1 MRRRGL
7 QSLHAHTHTHHTHT
21 RVYTSS
27 FSTERKQKKN
37 RGYTDAAGKPKS
49 LVRKCSELNSI
60 DVSNRNDKLYV
71 ELTGTD
77 DRSIYRSL
85 LYISSIDMYNNDVGK
100 KSQRQAVCF
109 SLFYPLSIY

>member
-1 MRRRGL
+1 M
-7 QSLHAHTHTHHTHT
+7 HTHTHHTHT

-71 ELTGTD
+71 DLTGNNN
-77 DRSIYRSL
+77 SL
-85 LYISSIDMYNNDVGK
+85 LGMIMIMIMIVIIIIRTLYV
-100 KSQRQAVCF
+100 
-109 SLFYPLSIY
+109 

>member
-1 MRRRGL
+1 MAGK
-7 QSLHAHTHTHHTHT
+7 SKP
-21 RVYTSS
+21 S
-27 FSTERKQKKN
+27 FSTKKKL

-71 ELTGTD
+71 DLTGND
-77 DRSIYRSL
+77 D
-85 LYISSIDMYNNDVGK
+85 SSIDMYNNDVGK

>member
-1 MRRRGL
+1 M

-49 LVRKCSELNSI
+49 LVRKCSDLNSI

-71 ELTGTD
+71 ELTGND
-77 DRSIYRSL
+77 D
-85 LYISSIDMYNNDVGK
+85 SSIDMYNNDVGK
-100 KSQRQAVCF
+100 KSQRQAVCRAHR
-109 SLFYPLSIY
+109 